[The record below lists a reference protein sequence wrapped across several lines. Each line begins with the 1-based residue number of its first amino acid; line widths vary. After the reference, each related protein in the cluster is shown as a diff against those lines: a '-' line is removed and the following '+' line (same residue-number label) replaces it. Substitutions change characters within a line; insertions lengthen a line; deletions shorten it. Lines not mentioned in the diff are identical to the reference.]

1 MTPNG
6 QEINE
11 AEQNT
16 VIFTGGPGV
25 SQPGDSP
32 GNITLKY

>member
-1 MTPNG
+1 MTPNV

-16 VIFTGGPGV
+16 VIFAGGPGV
-25 SQPGDSP
+25 SHPGNSP
-32 GNITLKY
+32 GNITLKH